1 MAQGPWYVTL
11 QSNSMVPKNS
21 RLTSSAIAGLGS
33 GNLLEVDI
41 DGDAH
46 IDLEQ
51 LENKLDDCLREQIP
65 VYAVVAIIGSTE
77 EGAVDGLERIAD
89 IRDNMQKKGLSF
101 LIHADAAW
109 GGYFAT
115 MLHRGAD
122 GKPKLGDAKKG
133 AVPALTLR
141 KQTEKDLLALHL
153 ADSITVDPHK
163 AGYVP
168 YPAGS
173 LLYKDGRMR
182 HLVTWSSPYLSQ
194 GSSENIGVYG
204 VEGRCVVPRLSHLI
218 IGPLII
224 AFAVNLELPSCQHG
238 FLTRPLAWIQMGMES
253 C

>member
-1 MAQGPWYVTL
+1 MT
-11 QSNSMVPKNS
+11 PKNAK
-21 RLTSSAIAGLGS
+21 LTVSAIAGLGS
-33 GNLLEVDI
+33 ANLLEVDV
-41 DGDAH
+41 DDDAH
-46 IDLEQ
+46 IDIAQ
-51 LENKLDDCLREQIP
+51 LEDKLNDCIKNKIP

-77 EGAVDGLERIAD
+77 EGAVDRLEEIVEM
-89 IRDNMQKKGLSF
+89 RDKMQKKGLSF

-115 MLHRGAD
+115 MLHRGSN
-122 GKPKLGDAKKG
+122 GKPKLGDADKG

-141 KQTEKDLLALHL
+141 KETERDLLALHR

-173 LLYKDGRMR
+173 LVYKDGRMR

-204 VEGRCVVPRLSHLI
+204 VEGRCVVLKLPQLMI
-218 IGPLII
+218 WPLTTTVV
-224 AFAVNLELPSCQHG
+224 VNLELPPCQHG
-238 FLTRPLAWIQMGMES
+238 FLTRPLAWTQMDMES
-253 C
+253 CLVKHLSRVPE